1 MVWMLNSIYKIRISD
16 QSFLALE
23 GAEFWLLFSLW
34 RTQHGRHTIYIAFV
48 KTIYKCESFTPTWF
62 GQKFLPILILPAR
75 FCVFFFSCLTDAWF
89 KLKFLT
95 PYFGFWEWL
104 QIVILDASTNSLRHH
119 DWTQGNASMCGQD
132 NCRTPAD
139 KPISLIRW
147 YFVFPFLS
155 CSLNTYIYLQNKIQV
170 TFIASLLSTAA
181 SPFLLYCKQ

>member
-1 MVWMLNSIYKIRISD
+1 MRASHQLDLDRNFYPS
-16 QSFLALE
+16 
-23 GAEFWLLFSLW
+23 LFY
-34 RTQHGRHTIYIAFV
+34 QHVF
-48 KTIYKCESFTPTWF
+48 
-62 GQKFLPILILPAR
+62 
-75 FCVFFFSCLTDAWF
+75 VFFFSCLTDAWF

-181 SPFLLYCKQ
+181 SPFLLYCKQYLSYNSLLSIPLCALCKEY

>member
-1 MVWMLNSIYKIRISD
+1 MWELHTNLIWTEISTHPYFT
-16 QSFLALE
+16 SMFL
-23 GAEFWLLFSLW
+23 W
-34 RTQHGRHTIYIAFV
+34 
-48 KTIYKCESFTPTWF
+48 
-62 GQKFLPILILPAR
+62 
-75 FCVFFFSCLTDAWF
+75 FFFSCLTDAWF

-181 SPFLLYCKQ
+181 SPFLLYCKQYLSYNSLLSIPLCALCKEY